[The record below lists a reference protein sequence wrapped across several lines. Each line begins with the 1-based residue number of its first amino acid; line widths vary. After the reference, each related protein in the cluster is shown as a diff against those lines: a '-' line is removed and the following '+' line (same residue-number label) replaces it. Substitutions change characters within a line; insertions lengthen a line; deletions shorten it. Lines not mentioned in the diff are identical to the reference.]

1 MQSDTTHAWS
11 PSSAKLAVSVAT
23 VCIGISWFLLAILLL
38 LMVVILVGVLSGQLP
53 TQMCVTP
60 VTIHIFGGCVAVFIF
75 CGYAYLIF
83 ALRLRCPHCGFKFLK
98 NPKGLG
104 PVGFVYHPNCTRKPG
119 LNPWAVQIGRF
130 LASRKIRCINCGEE
144 VFE

>member
-1 MQSDTTHAWS
+1 MQSDAARTWS
-11 PSSAKLAVSVAT
+11 PGSAKLAVSLAT
-23 VCIGISWFLLAILLL
+23 VCIGVAWFLLAILLL
-38 LMVVILVGVLSGQLP
+38 VMVVIFAGVLSGKLP
-53 TQMCVTP
+53 TQMCVSTA
-60 VTIHIFGGCVAVFIF
+60 TIHIFLGCVALFIF
-75 CGYAYLIF
+75 CGYTYLIF

-104 PVGFVYHPNCTRKPG
+104 PFGFVYHPNCSRKPG

-130 LASRKIRCINCGEE
+130 LVSRKIRCISCGEE